1 VAVQAEA
8 KPFAGRRSRIGYALE
23 RDRVLGSL
31 FLFPSVIYLVAL
43 VGYPLVLVFLL
54 AFSDASTSS
63 ASLHFTGLQTFVSAI
78 RDPVFLTSLK
88 NTFVFTIVSQA
99 LVVVLSFILANLLAA
114 SFRGKWFVRFLVL
127 LPWTTPLALS
137 AVAWLWMLDSQ
148 FSPLDWVL
156 STLHIIPANHYV
168 AWLGQGPM
176 VQGSIIAIDAWRLLP
191 LATVIVLAGLTSIPQ
206 ELKEQAQIDGAGFW
220 RTLFDI
226 TLPLLTPILSVAL
239 LFGIVATFTDMT
251 AVYILTNGG
260 PDNATQVLP
269 SWAFTKGIQGGD
281 LSGGAA
287 TALFMF
293 PVLLALSILM
303 LRRASRAE
311 VT

>member
-1 VAVQAEA
+1 MAVQVSAERRTGSR
-8 KPFAGRRSRIGYALE
+8 GRWGYVLE

-31 FLFPSVIYLVAL
+31 LLFPSVLYLAAL

-63 ASLHFTGLQTFVSAI
+63 SNLHFTGLDTFIGAI
-78 RDPVFLTSLK
+78 HDPVFLTSLK
-88 NTFVFTIVSQA
+88 NTLVFTLVSQA
-99 LVVVLSFILANLLAA
+99 IVVVLSFILANLLAA
-114 SFRGKWFVRFLVL
+114 DFRGKWFVRFLVL

-148 FSPLDWVL
+148 FSPLDWIL
-156 STLHIIPANHYV
+156 YHLHLIPANHYV

-191 LATVIVLAGLTSIPQ
+191 LATVIVLAGLTSIPH
-206 ELKEQAQIDGAGFW
+206 ELREQAQIDGAGFW
-220 RTLFDI
+220 RTLFGV